1 LYQLERVVWSE
12 ESQLLQRAP
21 DVFSEVR
28 REDSQKQEV
37 QVDSVPATQL
47 SWAEFNTLQSIPH
60 CGKVDEALVGIG
72 FEAAKVVV
80 NRVEVQAKSRQA
92 RRRVMVTVGEIAMQD
107 LVGSRR
113 GSGHI
118 KRGILAAVRC
128 RRRKSK
134 Y

>member
-1 LYQLERVVWSE
+1 M
-12 ESQLLQRAP
+12 
-21 DVFSEVR
+21 
-28 REDSQKQEV
+28 
-37 QVDSVPATQL
+37 
-47 SWAEFNTLQSIPH
+47 
-60 CGKVDEALVGIG
+60 GMG

-118 KRGILAAVRC
+118 QRGILVAERC
-128 RRRKSK
+128 RSQEVEVEAEAEAPSGKR
-134 Y
+134 